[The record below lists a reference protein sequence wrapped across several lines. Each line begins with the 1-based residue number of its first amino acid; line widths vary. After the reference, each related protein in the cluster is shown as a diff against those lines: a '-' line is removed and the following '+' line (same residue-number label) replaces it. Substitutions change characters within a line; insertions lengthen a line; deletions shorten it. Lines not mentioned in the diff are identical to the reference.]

1 MTFRVKDGLSVNGE
15 IVIDSDRTIFTKQ
28 IESTDN
34 QDIDIAPDGT
44 GQVTINQIPVAT
56 IALALA
62 LA

>member
-15 IVIDSDRTIFTKQ
+15 IVIDGDRTIFTKQ

-34 QDIDIAPDGT
+34 QDIDIVPDGT
-44 GQVTINQIPVAT
+44 GQVKINQIPVAT